1 MNLLSNP
8 STSCQQNKGQI
19 NIFLPS
25 FYTKIMN
32 TKFTNQSKNQFHFL
46 FSNIGWQPKARSK
59 RPRSLAITHT
69 HTHTHPPNLPTS
81 NLAVNA
87 IGRTHLLYKLT
98 ISLQLFASINST
110 LQIHINKGK
119 LFSFKMPN
127 RTLSNKFVVGQQ
139 FKSKVHIR

>member
-1 MNLLSNP
+1 MLP
-8 STSCQQNKGQI
+8 ENKGPK
-19 NIFLPS
+19 NILLPS
-25 FYTKIMN
+25 FFYEN
-32 TKFTNQSKNQFHFL
+32 NKNEIYKLVKKLNLVFL
-46 FSNIGWQPKARSK
+46 LNLSWQPKARSK
-59 RPRSLAITHT
+59 RPRSLETTHT

-110 LQIHINKGK
+110 LQIHKNKGK

-127 RTLSNKFVVGQQ
+127 RTLSNKFVVGQ
-139 FKSKVHIR
+139 